1 MVINRLL
8 VSFCVFGGLCRKPLF
23 SGAAAEQKKKR
34 GGDDTMK
41 KTKAALAVLTAAAM
55 VFGMTACGSSSTSEE
70 TATTAAAAS
79 DDTDGSAESAESDTA
94 SAVSGSDLNIM
105 LETPVQS
112 LDPQQAT
119 DGTSFEVIADFT
131 DGLMQMDEDGQAVPA
146 IAESYEVSED
156 GTVYTFHLR
165 EDAVWSNGDPVTAA
179 DFIFGWQRAV
189 DPDVASEYAYML
201 SDIAQVQ
208 NAAEIIAGEMDKSEL
223 GIKALD
229 DYTLEVTLNVPVSY
243 FLSLMY
249 FPTFYPVNE
258 AFYESVGDT
267 FGTSPETT
275 LSNGAFILDTYEP
288 AATAFHLTKNPD
300 YYNAD
305 SVQLAGL
312 NYQVIQDSQQALMS
326 YQAGDLDIT
335 LVNGEQVDQVK
346 DDPEFTTVGAGYLWY
361 VSPNID
367 AVPELANLN
376 IRMAMTFA
384 IDRES
389 ITEDVLKD
397 GSTPAYTAVP
407 PDFATGPD
415 GSDFSADQTRY
426 ADVCGYD
433 ADKAL
438 EYWNQGLSELGIT
451 SLTLDMVVDA
461 DDAPQKV
468 AQVLKEQWET
478 TLPGLTVNLVIEP
491 KKQRVEDMQNG
502 DFQLGLTRWG
512 PDYADP
518 MTYLGMWVTGNSNN
532 YGLWSNEEY
541 DAIIAE
547 CTTGDLC
554 TDAEG
559 RWERLYDAEKIVMD
573 EAVIFP
579 LYAQCNA
586 EMVSS
591 NVSGIEFH
599 PVALNRVYKNAV
611 KTE

>member
-1 MVINRLL
+1 
-8 VSFCVFGGLCRKPLF
+8 
-23 SGAAAEQKKKR
+23 
-34 GGDDTMK
+34 
-41 KTKAALAVLTAAAM
+41 
-55 VFGMTACGSSSTSEE
+55 MTEH
-70 TATTAAAAS
+70 
-79 DDTDGSAESAESDTA
+79 
-94 SAVSGSDLNIM
+94 VRI
-105 LETPVQS
+105 
-112 LDPQQAT
+112 
-119 DGTSFEVIADFT
+119 IADFT
-131 DGLMQMDEDGQAVPA
+131 DGLMQMDADGQPVPA
-146 IAESYEVSED
+146 IAESYDLSED

-179 DFIFGWQRAV
+179 DFVFGWQRAV
-189 DPDVASEYAYML
+189 DPAVASEYAYML
-201 SDIAQVQ
+201 SDIGQVQ

-249 FPTFYPVNE
+249 FPTFYPVNQ

-267 FGTSPETT
+267 FATSPETT
-275 LSNGAFILDTYEP
+275 LSNGAFVLDAYEP

-326 YQAGDLDIT
+326 YQTGDLDIT

-346 DDPEFTTVGAGYLWY
+346 DDPEFTTIGAGYLWY
-361 VSPNID
+361 VSPNMD

-376 IRMAMTFA
+376 IRLAMTFA
-384 IDRES
+384 LDREA
-389 ITEDVLKD
+389 ITQDVLKD

-407 PDFATGPD
+407 PQFATGPD
-415 GSDFSADQTRY
+415 GSDFAEDQTRY
-426 ADVCGYD
+426 
-433 ADKAL
+433 
-438 EYWNQGLSELGIT
+438 
-451 SLTLDMVVDA
+451 A

-502 DFQLGLTRWG
+502 NFQIGLTR
-512 PDYADP
+512 A
-518 MTYLGMWVTGNSNN
+518 
-532 YGLWSNEEY
+532 EY

-559 RWERLYDAEKIVMD
+559 RWARLYDAEKIVMD

-611 KTE
+611 KAE

>member
-1 MVINRLL
+1 
-8 VSFCVFGGLCRKPLF
+8 
-23 SGAAAEQKKKR
+23 
-34 GGDDTMK
+34 
-41 KTKAALAVLTAAAM
+41 
-55 VFGMTACGSSSTSEE
+55 MTEH
-70 TATTAAAAS
+70 
-79 DDTDGSAESAESDTA
+79 
-94 SAVSGSDLNIM
+94 VRI
-105 LETPVQS
+105 
-112 LDPQQAT
+112 
-119 DGTSFEVIADFT
+119 IADFT
-131 DGLMQMDEDGQAVPA
+131 DGLMQMDADGQPVPA
-146 IAESYEVSED
+146 IAESYDLSED

-179 DFIFGWQRAV
+179 DFVFGWQRAV
-189 DPDVASEYAYML
+189 DPAVASEYAYML
-201 SDIAQVQ
+201 SDIGQVQ

-249 FPTFYPVNE
+249 FPTFYPVNQ

-267 FGTSPETT
+267 FATSPETT
-275 LSNGAFILDTYEP
+275 LSNGAFVLDAYEP

-326 YQAGDLDIT
+326 YQTGDLDIT

-346 DDPEFTTVGAGYLWY
+346 DDPEFTTIGAGYLWY
-361 VSPNID
+361 VSPNMD

-376 IRMAMTFA
+376 IRLAMTFA
-384 IDRES
+384 LDREA
-389 ITEDVLKD
+389 ITQDVLKD
-397 GSTPAYTAVP
+397 GSTPVYTAVP
-407 PDFATGPD
+407 PQFAAGPA
-415 GSDFSADQTRY
+415 GSDFAEDQTRY
-426 ADVCGYD
+426 
-433 ADKAL
+433 
-438 EYWNQGLSELGIT
+438 
-451 SLTLDMVVDA
+451 A

-502 DFQLGLTRWG
+502 NFQIGLTRWG
-512 PDYADP
+512 PGYADP
-518 MTYLGMWVTGNSNN
+518 MTYLSMWVTGNSNN
-532 YGLWSNEEY
+532 YGLWSNAEY

-559 RWERLYDAEKIVMD
+559 RWARLYDAEKIVMD

-611 KTE
+611 KAE

>member
-1 MVINRLL
+1 
-8 VSFCVFGGLCRKPLF
+8 
-23 SGAAAEQKKKR
+23 
-34 GGDDTMK
+34 
-41 KTKAALAVLTAAAM
+41 
-55 VFGMTACGSSSTSEE
+55 MTEH
-70 TATTAAAAS
+70 
-79 DDTDGSAESAESDTA
+79 
-94 SAVSGSDLNIM
+94 VRI
-105 LETPVQS
+105 
-112 LDPQQAT
+112 
-119 DGTSFEVIADFT
+119 IADFT
-131 DGLMQMDEDGQAVPA
+131 DGLMQMDTDGQPVPA
-146 IAESYEVSED
+146 IAESYDLSED

-179 DFIFGWQRAV
+179 DFVFGWQRAV
-189 DPDVASEYAYML
+189 DPAVASEYAYML
-201 SDIAQVQ
+201 SDIGQVQ

-229 DYTLEVTLNVPVSY
+229 
-243 FLSLMY
+243 
-249 FPTFYPVNE
+249 
-258 AFYESVGDT
+258 A
-267 FGTSPETT
+267 
-275 LSNGAFILDTYEP
+275 YEP

-326 YQAGDLDIT
+326 YQTGDLDIT

-346 DDPEFTTVGAGYLWY
+346 DDPEFTTIGAGYLWY
-361 VSPNID
+361 VSPNMD

-376 IRMAMTFA
+376 IRLAMTFA
-384 IDRES
+384 LDREA
-389 ITEDVLKD
+389 ITQDVLKD

-407 PDFATGPD
+407 PQFAAGPD
-415 GSDFSADQTRY
+415 GSDFAEDQTRY
-426 ADVCGYD
+426 
-433 ADKAL
+433 
-438 EYWNQGLSELGIT
+438 
-451 SLTLDMVVDA
+451 A

-502 DFQLGLTRWG
+502 NFQIGLTR
-512 PDYADP
+512 A
-518 MTYLGMWVTGNSNN
+518 
-532 YGLWSNEEY
+532 EY

-559 RWERLYDAEKIVMD
+559 RWARLYDAEKIVMD

-611 KTE
+611 KAE